1 MQNEEGTSNTARS
14 PRFTHWI
21 ALFVFST
28 IVLGSSV
35 TSVSTA
41 QIATCAAIGSKEHN
55 SLCWARLCREA
66 RNITVCAGL
75 VCVDWLL
82 IVCGIRFLIFILV
95 RLSPLNLTG
104 EAQ

>member
-41 QIATCAAIGSKEHN
+41 QMQLVLPS
-55 SLCWARLCREA
+55 EA
-66 RNITVCAGL
+66 RNITVCVGL
-75 VCVDWLL
+75 VCVAKQ
-82 IVCGIRFLIFILV
+82 G
-95 RLSPLNLTG
+95 T
-104 EAQ
+104 